1 MRLPPEIKSFG
12 RSLILCLKGAGFI
25 PVKRRLR
32 RLGGVNLNFMQ
43 TKNQVKIL
51 AEILFSATENKSD
64 QQQREI
70 ARNFLKVLKN
80 KKKIYLLPQIF
91 KELQKISKKDEI
103 ELIFSRE
110 IQGEDIKKIEEKLRS
125 VFGKEKIFKIKINKR
140 LISGFV
146 AKTNNYLIDASINGV
161 LERMK
166 IY

>member
-1 MRLPPEIKSFG
+1 
-12 RSLILCLKGAGFI
+12 
-25 PVKRRLR
+25 
-32 RLGGVNLNFMQ
+32 MQ
-43 TKNQVKIL
+43 NENQAKIL

-70 ARNFLKVLKN
+70 AQNFLKVLKI

-91 KELQKISKKDEI
+91 KELQKILKKDEI

-110 IQGEDIKKIEEKLRS
+110 IQDEDIKKTEEKLRS
-125 VFGKEKIFKIKINKR
+125 VFGKEKVFKIRTDKH

-146 AKTNNYLIDASINGV
+146 AKTNNYLIDASISGV
-161 LERMK
+161 LEKMK

>member
-1 MRLPPEIKSFG
+1 
-12 RSLILCLKGAGFI
+12 
-25 PVKRRLR
+25 
-32 RLGGVNLNFMQ
+32 MQ
-43 TKNQVKIL
+43 SKNQAKTL

-70 ARNFLKVLKN
+70 TRNFLKVLKI
-80 KKKIYLLPQIF
+80 KKKIYLLPQIL

-103 ELIFSRE
+103 ELTFSRE
-110 IQGEDIKKIEEKLRS
+110 IQDEDIKKTEEKLRS
-125 VFGKEKIFKIKINKR
+125 VFGKEKVFKIKTDKR

-161 LERMK
+161 LEKMK